1 MITDIPTSDEFS
13 SAAYAQFDFAWDIVI
28 SFLTTLDEAGQ
39 YAEVDND
46 DKAQFWEAA
55 RQRILTSL
63 IIAQQGIELA
73 IKGKLVNVSPFLLIA
88 GSPSDWPKDKTGT
101 GIAYS
106 EFRTI
111 DAQDLIK
118 VYNTVHDKP
127 FDQKFA
133 DLFEQVRRLR
143 NQAMHSVNAGLK
155 ISAKEVIMIIL
166 EAHEHLF
173 PDQSWV
179 LARKEFLFNAPAAQV
194 YFGNDFIDGMLVREF
209 CTVFDLLTKTEGERF
224 FNVTAEVRKYI
235 CPECKRHAEE
245 INGPIP
251 RYAVLDPNKP
261 TSTII
266 RCFVCNEGHLVS
278 RTPCIHPGCRGNVI
292 SEEYDR
298 CCTCGEGQ

>member
-111 DAQDLIK
+111 DAQDLDRK
-118 VYNTVHDKP
+118 
-127 FDQKFA
+127 
-133 DLFEQVRRLR
+133 
-143 NQAMHSVNAGLK
+143 SV
-155 ISAKEVIMIIL
+155 V
-166 EAHEHLF
+166 
-173 PDQSWV
+173 
-179 LARKEFLFNAPAAQV
+179 
-194 YFGNDFIDGMLVREF
+194 
-209 CTVFDLLTKTEGERF
+209 
-224 FNVTAEVRKYI
+224 
-235 CPECKRHAEE
+235 
-245 INGPIP
+245 
-251 RYAVLDPNKP
+251 
-261 TSTII
+261 
-266 RCFVCNEGHLVS
+266 
-278 RTPCIHPGCRGNVI
+278 
-292 SEEYDR
+292 
-298 CCTCGEGQ
+298 